1 MDALRKKPPRHT
13 NAGTVTTRQLW
24 SVRAPSSG
32 AIQAAVE
39 TRLTGVGTQLA
50 EIKDLIIG
58 GRNNTP

>member
-1 MDALRKKPPRHT
+1 
-13 NAGTVTTRQLW
+13 VE
-24 SVRAPSSG
+24 
-32 AIQAAVE
+32 AAVE